1 VDLLTAAR
9 LLPALAGLLVVAAPA
24 RAQLLS
30 PGKLIAAHADLEGV
44 RNCTKCHQLGERGA
58 ANAKCLDCHKALA
71 DRITGERGFHAGATV
86 TGRNCGE
93 CHKDHFGID
102 FQAIRL
108 DTAGFDHAVVGF
120 TLSGGHATTACREC
134 HQPDYV
140 TDAAVRREV
149 GARGLA
155 STYLGLGTT
164 CVTCHRADDPHEN
177 QFGTRGCEECHSEGD
192 WKRPDRFDHAKTR
205 YPLRGRHQ
213 DVQCREC
220 HSPIPG
226 RQGQLQLTGIAF
238 GTCASCHAADD
249 PHAGQFAGRA
259 CSDCHSE
266 RGWDSLAGFD
276 HGATRYP
283 LTGRHRDVTC
293 EQCHQPA
300 AGRPGTMRL
309 RGLDFAACTSC
320 HRNDDPHEGRLGTSC
335 VDCHTTSGWHAVGGP
350 AFERTFDHARTRFPL
365 AGKHAAAACA
375 ACHRPERARA
385 KELALTF
392 VAATR
397 TRAYPVPV
405 AEQCLSC
412 HVDYHAGAFRAS
424 PAGSDCR
431 SCHGE
436 DGWTPTT
443 FDITRHNRDTKYALT
458 GAHLAAPCL
467 ACHKNSALGQTA
479 LQFRMPRQECLA
491 CHQTLD
497 PHGGQFGNRAC
508 DECHATDS
516 FRIAAF
522 DHSRTRYPLDGKH
535 RTVPCASC
543 HPSATGP
550 DGRAVR
556 VYRPLG
562 TACRDCHTEGGA

>member
-9 LLPALAGLLVVAAPA
+9 LLAALAGLLVVAAPA

-44 RNCTKCHQLGERGA
+44 RNCTKCHQLGKRGV
-58 ANAKCLDCHKALA
+58 ANAKCLECHKTLA
-71 DRITGERGFHAGATV
+71 ERITGTRGFHAGATV

-108 DTAGFDHAVVGF
+108 DTAGFDHAAVGF

-192 WKRPDRFDHAKTR
+192 WKRPDRFDHAKAR

-220 HSPIPG
+220 HAPIPG

-300 AGRPGTMRL
+300 AGRPGTTRL
-309 RGLDFAACTSC
+309 RGLEFAACTSC

-335 VDCHTTSGWHAVGGP
+335 VDCHTTGGWHAVGGA

-397 TRAYPVPV
+397 TRGYPVPV
-405 AEQCLSC
+405 AERCLSC

-424 PAGSDCR
+424 PGGSDCR
-431 SCHGE
+431 GCHGE

-458 GAHLAAPCL
+458 AAHLAAPCL
-467 ACHKNSALGQTA
+467 ACHKNPALGQTA